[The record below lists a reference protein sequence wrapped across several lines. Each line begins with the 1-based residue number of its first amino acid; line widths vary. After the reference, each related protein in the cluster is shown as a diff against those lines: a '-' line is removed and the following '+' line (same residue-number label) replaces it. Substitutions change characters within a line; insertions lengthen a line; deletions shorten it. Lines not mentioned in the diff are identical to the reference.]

1 MSAPPMLP
9 PTTTIAQS
17 APNGFS
23 RTESRSLSRR
33 QNAEVANGLVAASRV
48 QAAALTAAVGIQCV
62 GMLSRE
68 AQFQAAG
75 DSTIAHRVDHIVDQF
90 ASFVGNEVA
99 QFGF

>member
-1 MSAPPMLP
+1 MTH
-9 PTTTIAQS
+9 PTLRQS
-17 APNGFS
+17 SHLTPHTPDGFS
-23 RTESRSLSRR
+23 RIEGRSLSRR